1 MEFTASLFILDDI
14 CWFTTWKLPLLVTDS
29 TDDAPNLEYDPHA
42 AAFKAKQD
50 LLVATKNE
58 EKRRAA
64 EEAELEASTA
74 GGQTIEEQQLA
85 KKLNVVMAKT
95 SPPRTS
101 KQPSKALQQESM
113 GDLDTSDKD
122 ALMASYRDFHAT
134 ASNSTA
140 AKEDNREG
148 EAGSNE
154 EKIYDW

>member
-1 MEFTASLFILDDI
+1 M
-14 CWFTTWKLPLLVTDS
+14 PLLVTDS

-42 AAFKAKQD
+42 AAYKAKQD
-50 LLVATKNE
+50 LLVATQNE
-58 EKRRAA
+58 EKSRAA
-64 EEAELEASTA
+64 EEAKLEASTA
-74 GGQTIEEQQLA
+74 GGQTVEEQQLA

-134 ASNSTA
+134 GGNSTA
-140 AKEDNREG
+140 AKEDSREG
-148 EAGSNE
+148 KAGDKSNE
-154 EKIYDW
+154 GKIYDW